1 VLAEI
6 LALEG
11 LTKDSLDLGDS
22 AGSSDEDDFVNLVN
36 SEAGF
41 NNASLNRG
49 SDLSEQIFTEF
60 SKLSLGQVESEIF
73 AFSEGF
79 TLNVSRLDLGDS
91 SLGLL
96 NLEAEFLKGS
106 LVAKNINLRFSLKFF
121 LAEVNESGVEVVSS
135 EVLIAVSGSDFED
148 TVLNVDDRDIEGTTT
163 EIEDH
168 DVTFLSV
175 LLVKAVSDGSSGGL
189 VNDSLNSKAGKSSSI
204 LGSLSL
210 GVVEMSGHGNDGV
223 SHFLINEG
231 LSHVFHLGKNNGG
244 KFFGAH
250 SLGLSL
256 VGDDN

>member
-1 VLAEI
+1 VLAEC
-6 LALEG
+6 LTLEG
-11 LTKDSLDLGDS
+11 LTEDRLDLGDS
-22 AGSSDEDDFVNLVN
+22 AGSSNEDDFVNLLN

-41 NNASLNRG
+41 FNTSLNGG
-49 SDLSEQIFTEF
+49 SDLSEQIFTQF
-60 SKLSLGQVESEIF
+60 SKLSLSEVESEILTL
-73 AFSEGF
+73 SEGF
-79 TLNVSRLDLGDS
+79 ALNVSRLDLGDS

-96 NLEAEFLKGS
+96 NLEAEFLEGS
-106 LVAKNINLRFSLKFF
+106 LVLKNINLRFSQEFS
-121 LAEVNESGVEVVSS
+121 LAEVNESGVEVISS

-189 VNDSLNSKAGKSSSI
+189 VNDSLNIKAGKSSSI

-210 GVVEMSGHGNDGV
+210 GVVEMCGHGNDGV
-223 SHFLINEG
+223 SDLFINEAG
-231 LSHVFHLGKNNGG
+231 SNVSHLGKNNGG
-244 KFFGAH
+244 EFFGAH

-256 VGDDN
+256 VGDDD